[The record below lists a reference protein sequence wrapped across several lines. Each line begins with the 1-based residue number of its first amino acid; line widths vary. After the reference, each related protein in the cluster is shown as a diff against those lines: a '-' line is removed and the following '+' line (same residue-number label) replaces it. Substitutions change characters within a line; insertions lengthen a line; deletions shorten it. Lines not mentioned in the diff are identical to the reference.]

1 MPCGS
6 RRRNRGSSPRP
17 SPGWNTWSRSS
28 SPRPIRSSC
37 APASRTRSIGSFP
50 RSSRTR
56 SSRSK
61 GSKARTTVSTP
72 SSGISSGDRM
82 DWTESFRKA
91 WVVTGLTF
99 RYLLG
104 TRRVIATALLAVVP
118 IILTVSLAAAR
129 VERFN
134 ILLFQDVMI
143 PAFLQVVLIFV
154 TLVNATALIREEID
168 DNPLPCLLTR
178 PISKPA
184 LVAYKYIGY
193 LVAVLVVLIPPI
205 ILAYGVTEAY
215 GGLAFTA
222 DLDVLGGFLAATI
235 LGSAAYGALFLFIS
249 VLIRRPLAVGLLI
262 GFVWESVV
270 DSIPGDVP
278 KLSVIHYLK
287 TILKDVIA
295 INPLGQYRTDV
306 SAGVAAGILVA
317 VSIALV
323 ILAAFVFQ
331 QMEFRQKAG

>member
-1 MPCGS
+1 
-6 RRRNRGSSPRP
+6 
-17 SPGWNTWSRSS
+17 
-28 SPRPIRSSC
+28 
-37 APASRTRSIGSFP
+37 
-50 RSSRTR
+50 
-56 SSRSK
+56 
-61 GSKARTTVSTP
+61 
-72 SSGISSGDRM
+72 M

-104 TRRVIATALLAVVP
+104 TRRVIATALLALVP
-118 IILTVSLAAAR
+118 IIVTVSLAAAR

-143 PAFLQVVLIFV
+143 PVFLQVVLIFV

-168 DNPLPCLLTR
+168 DNTLPFLLTR

-184 LVAYKYIGY
+184 LVAYKYVGY
-193 LVAVLVVLIPPI
+193 LVAILVLVLPPVVV
-205 ILAYGVTEAY
+205 AYGVTEAY
-215 GGLAFTA
+215 GGLGFAA
-222 DLDVLGGFLAATI
+222 DADVLWGFLAVTI
-235 LGSAAYGALFLFIS
+235 LGVAAYGALFLFIS

-287 TILKDVIA
+287 TILKDVVA
-295 INPLGQYRTDV
+295 IGPLGGYSSDIG
-306 SAGVAAGILVA
+306 AGAAAA
-317 VSIALV
+317 VLIAFSIAMV
-323 ILAAFVFQ
+323 ILSAFVFQ
-331 QMEFRQKAG
+331 QMEFRQKA

>member
-6 RRRNRGSSPRP
+6 RRRNPGSSPRP
-17 SPGWNTWSRSS
+17 LPGWNTWSRSS
-28 SPRPIRSSC
+28 SLRPIRSSC
-37 APASRTRSIGSFP
+37 VPASRTHSTGSFP

-61 GSKARTTVSTP
+61 ASRARTTVSTP

-104 TRRVIATALLAVVP
+104 TRRVIATALLALFP

-143 PAFLQVVLIFV
+143 PVFLQVVLIFV
-154 TLVNATALIREEID
+154 
-168 DNPLPCLLTR
+168 
-178 PISKPA
+178 
-184 LVAYKYIGY
+184 
-193 LVAVLVVLIPPI
+193 AVLV
-205 ILAYGVTEAY
+205 
-215 GGLAFTA
+215 
-222 DLDVLGGFLAATI
+222 
-235 LGSAAYGALFLFIS
+235 
-249 VLIRRPLAVGLLI
+249 RRPLAVGLLI

-287 TILKDVIA
+287 TILKDVVA
-295 INPLGQYRTDV
+295 IGPLGGYSSDL
-306 SAGVAAGILVA
+306 SAGAAAGVLNA
-317 VSIALV
+317 FSIAMV
-323 ILAAFVFQ
+323 ILSAFVFQ
-331 QMEFRQKAG
+331 QMEFRQKA

>member
-1 MPCGS
+1 
-6 RRRNRGSSPRP
+6 
-17 SPGWNTWSRSS
+17 
-28 SPRPIRSSC
+28 
-37 APASRTRSIGSFP
+37 
-50 RSSRTR
+50 
-56 SSRSK
+56 
-61 GSKARTTVSTP
+61 
-72 SSGISSGDRM
+72 M
-82 DWTESFRKA
+82 DWTGSFRKA
-91 WVVTGLTF
+91 WVVTGLTV
-99 RYLLG
+99 RYLLT
-104 TRRVIATALLAVVP
+104 TRRAIATGLLALVP
-118 IILTVSLAAAR
+118 VILTLSLAAAR
-129 VERFN
+129 VVTFD
-134 ILLFQDVMI
+134 IVLFQQLMI
-143 PAFLQVVLIFV
+143 PLFLQVVLIFV

-168 DNPLPCLLTR
+168 DNTLPFLLTR

-184 LVAYKYIGY
+184 LVGYKYIGY

-205 ILAYGVTEAY
+205 IVAYGVTEAY

-222 DLDVLGGFLAATI
+222 DLDVLWGFLATTI

-249 VLIRRPLAVGLLI
+249 VLVRRPLAVGLLI

-278 KLSVIHYLK
+278 KISVIHYLK

-295 INPLGQYRTDV
+295 INPLGGYRTDI

-323 ILAAFVFQ
+323 VLAAFVFQ

>member
-1 MPCGS
+1 
-6 RRRNRGSSPRP
+6 
-17 SPGWNTWSRSS
+17 
-28 SPRPIRSSC
+28 
-37 APASRTRSIGSFP
+37 
-50 RSSRTR
+50 
-56 SSRSK
+56 
-61 GSKARTTVSTP
+61 
-72 SSGISSGDRM
+72 M

-91 WVVTGLTF
+91 WVVTGLTV
-99 RYLLG
+99 RYLLT
-104 TRRVIATALLAVVP
+104 TRRAIATGLLALVP
-118 IILTVSLAAAR
+118 VIITLSLAAAR
-129 VERFN
+129 VEAFDT
-134 ILLFQDVMI
+134 ILFQNLMI
-143 PAFLQVVLIFV
+143 PLFLQVVLIFV

-168 DNPLPCLLTR
+168 DNTLPFLLTR

-205 ILAYGVTEAY
+205 IVAYGVMEAY
-215 GGLAFTA
+215 GGLAFTT
-222 DLDVLGGFLAATI
+222 DLDVLWGFLAATI

-249 VLIRRPLAVGLLI
+249 VLVRRPLAAGLLI

-270 DSIPGDVP
+270 DNIGGDVP

-287 TILKDVIA
+287 TILKDVIV
-295 INPLGQYRTDV
+295 INPLGGYRTDV
-306 SAGVAAGILVA
+306 SAVGAAGILVA